1 MVDVS
6 TEIIINLPKEKV
18 TGFALDPANVP
29 NWCTHIK
36 SVEWNNDGPLRA
48 GVKLVF
54 NEQIMRM
61 RRPHKQVYE
70 VVEIIPGQKV
80 IMKSQSN
87 GMRME
92 TTVAWQAI
100 NENTTC
106 MTLRNRGIPVAFS
119 RSIAPLLKL
128 AIRNASRRNLKQL
141 KKMLELNYRRLVVL

>member
-18 TGFALDPANVP
+18 VEFASDPRNVP

-36 SVEWNNDGPLRA
+36 SVEWNNETPLRA
-48 GVKLVF
+48 GAKLVF
-54 NEQIMRM
+54 NERIM
-61 RRPHKQVYE
+61 RRPQQHVYE

-100 NENTTC
+100 SENTTC
-106 MTLRNRGIPVAFS
+106 MTLRNRGVPLAFS
-119 RSIAPLLKL
+119 KSIAPLLKL
-128 AIRNASRRNLKQL
+128 AIRKASRRNLKQL
-141 KKMLELNYRRLVVL
+141 KRMLELNYRRLVVL

>member
-18 TGFALDPANVP
+18 TQFALDPRNVP
-29 NWCTHIK
+29 DWCTHIK
-36 SVEWNNDGPLRA
+36 SVEWNNGEPLRA
-48 GVKLVF
+48 GAKLVF
-54 NEQIMRM
+54 NEQIMR
-61 RRPHKQVYE
+61 RPHLHVYE

-87 GMRME
+87 GMHME
-92 TTVAWQAI
+92 TTVAWQAV

-119 RSIAPLLKL
+119 KPIAPLLKL
-128 AIRNASRRNLKQL
+128 AIRNVSRRNLKQL
-141 KKMLELNYRRLVVL
+141 KKMLELSHRRLVVL

>member
-18 TGFALDPANVP
+18 TEFALDPANVP
-29 NWCTHIK
+29 DWCTHIK
-36 SVEWNNDGPLRA
+36 SVEWDHDAPLRA
-48 GVKLVF
+48 GAKLVF
-54 NEQIMRM
+54 NEQIMR
-61 RRPHKQVYE
+61 RPYKQVYE

-87 GMRME
+87 GLRME

-119 RSIAPLLKL
+119 KPIAPLLKL
-128 AIRNASRRNLKQL
+128 AIRNASRRNLKHL
-141 KKMLELNYRRLVVL
+141 KKMLELSYRRLVVL

>member
-18 TGFALDPANVP
+18 TEFASDPSNVP

-36 SVEWNNDGPLRA
+36 SVEWNNDAPLRA

-54 NEQIMRM
+54 NEQIM

-87 GMRME
+87 NMRME

-119 RSIAPLLKL
+119 KPIAPLLKL
-128 AIRNASRRNLKQL
+128 AIRKASRRNLKQL
-141 KKMLELNYRRLVVL
+141 KRVLELNYRRLVVL

>member
-18 TGFALDPANVP
+18 AEFASNPHNVP

-36 SVEWNNDGPLRA
+36 SVEWNNEAPLRA
-48 GVKLVF
+48 GAKLVF
-54 NEQIMRM
+54 NEQIMR
-61 RRPHKQVYE
+61 RLQQHIYE
-70 VVEIIPGQKV
+70 VLEIIPGQKV
-80 IMKSQSN
+80 IMKNHGN

-106 MTLRNRGIPVAFS
+106 MTLRNRGVPTAFS
-119 RSIAPLLKL
+119 KPITPLLKL
-128 AIRNASRRNLKQL
+128 AIRKVSRRNLKQL
-141 KKMLELNYRRLVVL
+141 KKMLELSSRRLVVL

>member
-18 TGFALDPANVP
+18 TEFASDPANVP

-36 SVEWNNDGPLRA
+36 SVEWNNDAPLRA

-54 NEQIMRM
+54 NERIM

-119 RSIAPLLKL
+119 KPIAPLLKL
-128 AIRNASRRNLKQL
+128 AIRKASRRNLKQL
-141 KKMLELNYRRLVVL
+141 KRMLELNYRRLVVL

>member
-18 TGFALDPANVP
+18 AEFASYPGNVP

-36 SVEWNNDGPLRA
+36 SVEWNNDAPLRA
-48 GVKLVF
+48 GAKLVF
-54 NEQIMRM
+54 NGQIMR
-61 RRPHKQVYE
+61 RPQQNVYE

-80 IMKSQSN
+80 IMKSRSN
-87 GMRME
+87 NMRME

-106 MTLRNRGIPVAFS
+106 MTLRNRGVPIAFS
-119 RSIAPLLKL
+119 KPMAPLLKL
-128 AIRNASRRNLKQL
+128 AIRNVSRRNLKQL
-141 KKMLELNYRRLVVL
+141 KKMLEFSYRRLEVL

>member
-18 TGFALDPANVP
+18 TEFALYPGNVP
-29 NWCTHIK
+29 NWCAHIK
-36 SVEWNNDGPLRA
+36 SVEWDNNAPLRA
-48 GVKLVF
+48 GAKLVF
-54 NEQIMRM
+54 TERVM
-61 RRPHKQVYE
+61 RRPQQHVYE

-80 IMKSQSN
+80 IMISHTN
-87 GMRME
+87 GMQME

-119 RSIAPLLKL
+119 KPIAPFLKL
-128 AIRNASRRNLKQL
+128 AIRKASRRNLKQL

>member
-18 TGFALDPANVP
+18 VEFASDPRNVP

-36 SVEWNNDGPLRA
+36 SVEWNNETPLRA
-48 GVKLVF
+48 GAKLVF
-54 NEQIMRM
+54 NERIM
-61 RRPHKQVYE
+61 RRPQQHVYE

-100 NENTTC
+100 SENTTC
-106 MTLRNRGIPVAFS
+106 MTLRNRGVPIAFS
-119 RSIAPLLKL
+119 KSIAPLLKL
-128 AIRNASRRNLKQL
+128 AIRKASRRNLKQL
-141 KKMLELNYRRLVVL
+141 KKMLELSYRRLVVL

>member
-18 TGFALDPANVP
+18 TEFAADPGNVP

-36 SVEWNNDGPLRA
+36 SVEWNNDAPLRA
-48 GVKLVF
+48 GAKLVF
-54 NEQIMRM
+54 NEQSMLRQ
-61 RRPHKQVYE
+61 HQHVYE

-80 IMKSQSN
+80 IMRSHSN
-87 GMRME
+87 GMHME

-119 RSIAPLLKL
+119 KPIAPLLKL
-128 AIRNASRRNLKQL
+128 AIRKASRRNLKQL
-141 KKMLELNYRRLVVL
+141 KKMLELSYRPLVVL

>member
-18 TGFALDPANVP
+18 AEFASYPGNVP

-36 SVEWNNDGPLRA
+36 SVEWNNEAPLRA
-48 GVKLVF
+48 GAKLVF
-54 NEQIMRM
+54 NERVM
-61 RRPHKQVYE
+61 RRSQHHVYE

-80 IMKSQSN
+80 IMKSQGN

-106 MTLRNRGIPVAFS
+106 MTLRNRGIPTAFS
-119 RSIAPLLKL
+119 RSIAPFLKL
-128 AIRNASRRNLKQL
+128 AYRKASRRNLKQL
-141 KKMLELNYRRLVVL
+141 KKMLELSYRRLVVL

>member
-18 TGFALDPANVP
+18 VEFASDPRNVP

-36 SVEWNNDGPLRA
+36 SVEWNNEAPLRA
-48 GVKLVF
+48 GAKLVF
-54 NEQIMRM
+54 NEQVM
-61 RRPHKQVYE
+61 RRRKQHVYE

-80 IMKSQSN
+80 IMKSHSN

-100 NENTTC
+100 SENTTC
-106 MTLRNRGIPVAFS
+106 MTLRNRGVPIAFS
-119 RSIAPLLKL
+119 KSIAPLLKL
-128 AIRNASRRNLKQL
+128 AIRKASRRNLKQL
-141 KKMLELNYRRLVVL
+141 KRMLELNYRRLVVL

>member
-18 TGFALDPANVP
+18 TEFALDPANVP
-29 NWCTHIK
+29 DWCTHIK
-36 SVEWNNDGPLRA
+36 SVEWDHDAPLRA
-48 GVKLVF
+48 GAKLVF
-54 NEQIMRM
+54 NEQIM

-87 GMRME
+87 GLRME

-106 MTLRNRGIPVAFS
+106 MTLRNRGQPRGFS
-119 RSIAPLLKL
+119 KLMAPIMARAVRRANRKDLERLK
-128 AIRNASRRNLKQL
+128 AI
-141 KKMLELNYRRLVVL
+141 LEDAR